1 MAPVQLCQVCPGL
14 CDSRREISQ
23 LNHLPDPASRSRG
36 TSDEVIQK
44 SLALQSVRLLV
55 HDMFGNA
62 LRHLETGAP
71 LDRAWNDKLMSSV
84 AYLTE
89 VAEEATLFA
98 YRAAGS
104 QGLRNPSR
112 VQECFRDIMTGGRH
126 LFVDKRSYEEFTKTT
141 LGIQG

>member
-1 MAPVQLCQVCPGL
+1 
-14 CDSRREISQ
+14 
-23 LNHLPDPASRSRG
+23 
-36 TSDEVIQK
+36 
-44 SLALQSVRLLV
+44 
-55 HDMFGNA
+55 
-62 LRHLETGAP
+62 
-71 LDRAWNDKLMSSV
+71 MSSV

-126 LFVDKRSYEEFTKTT
+126 LFVDKKSYEEFTKTT
-141 LGIQG
+141 LGRDPGLAKAARQRLPCARLS